1 MGGVLS
7 GKWRVWLIQGGGG
20 LSVSDRGITLQ
31 TLIVT
36 AVLVLMAV
44 AAGVVIV
51 AITNSSSDDLEEQS
65 PDLEGRC
72 TGTEIYDPILAAAG
86 VEGEVVGTVPAAA
99 FGPPQARQPI
109 PVNVKGSAV
118 GCIPVCFW
126 IETDPDGPGPQN
138 LDERISSRE
147 IKFFREISDEDGA
160 NNFLRSVSPEGGG
173 AEFTAVFRNP
183 TTIAS
188 PNPDLRGDFSLFDS
202 SLLSSQTDNFFAS
215 SLVDPAEVRVG
226 PGQDDCFI
234 YNSSGQI
241 VG

>member
-1 MGGVLS
+1 
-7 GKWRVWLIQGGGG
+7 
-20 LSVSDRGITLQ
+20 
-31 TLIVT
+31 
-36 AVLVLMAV
+36 MAV

-126 IETDPDGPGPQN
+126 IEDDGGN
-138 LDERISSRE
+138 ERIDTEE
-147 IKFFREISDEDGA
+147 IRFFREISDEDGA
-160 NNFLRSVSPEGGG
+160 NNFLRSVSPEGGFV
-173 AEFTAVFRNP
+173 EFTAVFRNP

-202 SLLSSQTDNFFAS
+202 NLLPSQTDNFFAS

>member
-1 MGGVLS
+1 
-7 GKWRVWLIQGGGG
+7 
-20 LSVSDRGITLQ
+20 
-31 TLIVT
+31 
-36 AVLVLMAV
+36 MAV

-72 TGTEIYDPILAAAG
+72 NGTEIYDPILAAAG

-126 IETDPDGPGPQN
+126 IEDDGGN
-138 LDERISSRE
+138 ERIDTEE
-147 IKFFREISDEDGA
+147 IRFFREISDEDGA
-160 NNFLRSVSPEGGG
+160 NNFLRSVSPEGGFV
-173 AEFTAVFRNP
+173 EFTAVFRNP

-202 SLLSSQTDNFFAS
+202 NLLPPQTDNFFAS